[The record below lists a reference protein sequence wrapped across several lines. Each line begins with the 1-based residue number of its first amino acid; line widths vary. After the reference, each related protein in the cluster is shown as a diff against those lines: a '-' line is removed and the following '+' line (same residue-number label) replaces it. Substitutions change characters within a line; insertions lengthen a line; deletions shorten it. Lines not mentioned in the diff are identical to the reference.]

1 MKVLHVIA
9 RMNVGGTAR
18 YVGRLVESDPQAL
31 LATGYVQGSEAE
43 DPCVDRLKVARVKHM
58 GRAINPVA
66 DFKSWLELK
75 KIVKE
80 FRPDI
85 VHSHTFKA
93 GLIARLVPGSFGRV
107 HTFHGH
113 LFDDQSFSALQ
124 KFVITWSE
132 KFSARKTHV
141 LISVGKKVGLE
152 LREAGIGRG
161 GAWVSI
167 PPGVDALGRLDRH
180 AARERLGLSGEG
192 LLVGWMARVT
202 SVKNPLLMLEVA
214 RALPA
219 VSFVVAGGGDML
231 DVVKKAAPSNVKVIG
246 WADASA
252 FWSAVDIALST
263 SDNEGMPVAL
273 IEAQLAGIP
282 VVATDVGSNGEV
294 IEDEVTGLVV
304 EKDVADLA
312 HAVSRL
318 ISDGDL
324 RERMGIAAMDRA
336 SAEFGV
342 KTMLERHALVYAGI
356 QTSRSAGSH

>member
-1 MKVLHVIA
+1 MYK
-9 RMNVGGTAR
+9 R
-18 YVGRLVESDPQAL
+18 Q
-31 LATGYVQGSEAE
+31 
-43 DPCVDRLKVARVKHM
+43 
-58 GRAINPVA
+58 
-66 DFKSWLELK
+66 
-75 KIVKE
+75 
-80 FRPDI
+80 
-85 VHSHTFKA
+85 
-93 GLIARLVPGSFGRV
+93 
-107 HTFHGH
+107 
-113 LFDDQSFSALQ
+113 
-124 KFVITWSE
+124 
-132 KFSARKTHV
+132 
-141 LISVGKKVGLE
+141 
-152 LREAGIGRG
+152 
-161 GAWVSI
+161 
-167 PPGVDALGRLDRH
+167 
-180 AARERLGLSGEG
+180 
-192 LLVGWMARVT
+192 
-202 SVKNPLLMLEVA
+202 
-214 RALPA
+214 
-219 VSFVVAGGGDML
+219 
-231 DVVKKAAPSNVKVIG
+231 PSNVKVIG

-282 VVATDVGSNGEV
+282 VVATDVGSNAEV